1 MSAEGRLSD
10 MTFISIEDFKGI
22 ILDTPLESIV
32 QEYLFQGTPYVFRDK
47 PESLDRLTKH
57 LSTAIKLP
65 EEGIKVVGSAK
76 IGFSL
81 NPDNFPRAFLDSSDI
96 DVLVVN
102 EALFDRIWM
111 TLLEWHYP
119 RRLMQLGRVEGEWAQ
134 LRRKEIY
141 FGWIIPD
148 EIRYE
153 GLSFPHVLKPLRDIS
168 AQWFNAFQ
176 SLSLYP
182 EFAAR
187 TISGRLYRS
196 WAHALRYHVDG
207 LRQIHNKIL
216 PK

>member
-1 MSAEGRLSD
+1 
-10 MTFISIEDFKGI
+10 MTFISVEEFKKT
-22 ILDTPLESIV
+22 ILTSPLDAVVRQHIFS
-32 QEYLFQGTPYVFRDK
+32 GMPYVFRDK
-47 PESLDRLTKH
+47 ADSLARMTKH
-57 LSTAIKLP
+57 LSTAVGIAEECIK
-65 EEGIKVVGSAK
+65 IVGSAK
-76 IGFSL
+76 LGFSL
-81 NPDNFPRAFLDSSDI
+81 NPDNFPRAFLDTSDI
-96 DVLVVN
+96 DVIVVN

-119 RRLMQLGRVEGEWAQ
+119 RRLMQLGRVEGEWAR

-141 FGWIIPD
+141 FGWIVPD
-148 EIRYE
+148 EIHYE

-168 AQWFNAFQ
+168 VQWFNAFQ

-196 WAHALRYHVDG
+196 WDHALRYHVDG
-207 LRQIHNKIL
+207 LRQIRDRIL